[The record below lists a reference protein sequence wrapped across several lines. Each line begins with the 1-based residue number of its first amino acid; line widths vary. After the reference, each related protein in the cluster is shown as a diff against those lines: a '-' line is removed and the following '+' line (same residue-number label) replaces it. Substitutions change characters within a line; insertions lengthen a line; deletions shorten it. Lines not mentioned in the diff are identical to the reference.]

1 MSDRNETK
9 EVLIEDLALL
19 RQEITELKTTKVA
32 FDVQD
37 ELLRTL
43 VSLVKA
49 GTGPL
54 TLRAMLQK
62 ILQIAIRL
70 TGAEESSLFLL
81 DGDGLVVESIL
92 ARGAII
98 REYKRSIIGKVLE
111 KGLAGWVI
119 RNRKVGL
126 ISDTLT
132 DDRWLT
138 LPDQPYTVRSV
149 LCVPLLRGKVLMGIL
164 TLMHSQPHHFS
175 PESAHL
181 MLLTAERMALVLENA
196 QLYIEH
202 QSNPN
207 QSSHHNSFNQ
217 TELPIDTDNLPV
229 EPPSGKEQPS
239 IAEQLFK
246 KEELSFFGIFILV
259 GYGKFI
265 YANPRLAEIFGYT
278 FQEFLSLETIFD
290 LVAVEN
296 CSLLANHLNQCFQSK
311 RKNLCCTFQG
321 QCKDGSFI
329 EIEIYGLK
337 TRFLGKSV
345 IIGVLRATE
354 E

>member
-19 RQEITELKTTKVA
+19 RQEITELKTTKIA

-62 ILQIAIRL
+62 ALQIATRL
-70 TGAEESSLFLL
+70 TTAEESSLFLL
-81 DGDGLVVESIL
+81 NADGLVAESIL

-98 REYKRSIIGKVLE
+98 REYKRSIIGKVVE

-126 ISDTLT
+126 IGDTLT

-138 LPDQPYTVRSV
+138 LPNQPYTVRSV
-149 LCVPLLRGKVLMGIL
+149 LCVPFLRGKVLMGIL
-164 TLMHSQPHHFS
+164 TLMHSQPNHFS

-181 MLLTAERMALVLENA
+181 MLLTAERMALVLENT

-202 QSNPN
+202 QSSNN
-207 QSSHHNSFNQ
+207 NKLSK
-217 TELPIDTDNLPV
+217 TELPIDTDHLPV
-229 EPPSGKEQPS
+229 EPPIEQEKPP
-239 IAEQLFK
+239 IEAQLIK
-246 KEELSFFGIFILV
+246 KEELSFLGIFIIV

-265 YANPRLAEIFGYT
+265 YANPRLAEIFGYG
-278 FQEFLSLETIFD
+278 FHEFLSLETIFD

-296 CSLLANHLNQCFQSK
+296 CSLLANHLNQCFQGK

-321 QCKDGSFI
+321 QRKDSSLI

-345 IIGVLRATE
+345 IIGVLRAAE